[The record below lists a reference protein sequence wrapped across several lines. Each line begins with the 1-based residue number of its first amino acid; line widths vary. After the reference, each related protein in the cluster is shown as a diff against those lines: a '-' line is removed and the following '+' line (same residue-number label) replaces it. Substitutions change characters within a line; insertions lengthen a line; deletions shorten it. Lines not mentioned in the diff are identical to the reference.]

1 MNIALNV
8 PFLMLTMISVRHLIG
23 WYSGTGF
30 ENMGIQSAKQLEE
43 KTLPHCCRISH
54 FFWLHCLDAHN
65 KSRGKTGWS

>member
-43 KTLPHCCRISH
+43 KTVVESVI
-54 FFWLHCLDAHN
+54 FFGFIAWTLTTN
-65 KSRGKTGWS
+65 QEEKRS